1 MVSIFE
7 QSSQTNY
14 GPTTDVPQYQY
25 HFIMK
30 RSSLTS
36 MLNVIL
42 LILNVPRFTDDSE
55 CKKLIIPNVSIRNST
70 LCGRKKGTQSEES
83 SKVLTAN

>member
-7 QSSQTNY
+7 QPSQTNY
-14 GPTTDVPQYQY
+14 GPTTNVLQYQY

-30 RSSLTS
+30 KSSLTS

-42 LILNVPRFTDDSE
+42 LILNVPRFTEDNV

-70 LCGRKKGTQSEES
+70 LCGRKERD
-83 SKVLTAN
+83 SKRRIIEVLTAN

>member
-1 MVSIFE
+1 MISIFE
-7 QSSQTNY
+7 QPSQTNY

-30 RSSLTS
+30 KSSLTS

-42 LILNVPRFTDDSE
+42 LILNIPRFTDNSV
-55 CKKLIIPNVSIRNST
+55 CKKLIIPNVSILNST

-83 SKVLTAN
+83 SRVLTAN